1 MKIEEYLNYTL
12 LFDTYGK
19 LLSNKQKE
27 VMDKFLNLNLS
38 ESELASFTGESRQ
51 SVHDAVAKAKKQ
63 LEKFEEEL
71 HVVENMQKS
80 KTELEKAKAFLKQN
94 KTNDAIEIID
104 KVINN
109 L

>member
-1 MKIEEYLNYTL
+1 MQIEEYLNYTL

-19 LLSNKQKE
+19 LLSNKQKD

-71 HVVENMQKS
+71 HVVENMQNS
-80 KTELEKAKAFLKQN
+80 KTELEKAVAFLN
-94 KTNDAIEIID
+94 KNQINNAKEIIE